1 MDTTA
6 LLIKMISA
14 LAVVTGLMFLLLY
27 FLKKVNRNRSGG
39 DVEEIRVIS
48 VQPLMHKRHLGVVR
62 VKDRLLILG
71 ITEQNITLLDT
82 LHEQDDEKNSFNS
95 LLNQAVETEAG
106 LHDGSHG

>member
-14 LAVVTGLMFLLLY
+14 LAVVTGLMLLLLY
-27 FLKKVNRNRSGG
+27 FLKKMNRDRSGDDAG
-39 DVEEIRVIS
+39 EIRVIS
-48 VQPLMHKRHLGVVR
+48 IQPLMHKRHLGVVR

-82 LHEQDDEKNSFNS
+82 LHEQDDGKDTFNS
-95 LLNQAVETEAG
+95 LLNQAAETETG